1 MTLDLLWDEGDDV
14 VVNFSNG
21 TMYGVRGWDDS
32 PCYSDY
38 DPWRH
43 AEMLGI
49 DIVHRDLPDPRM
61 VAAYSEA
68 HGAIFLRT
76 TLHSISERCGLAHEI
91 VHAEHADV
99 GYNEA
104 QEERADRIAARR
116 LIRPWRIS
124 HLYSNS
130 ESPGDIALELG
141 VTDHIMETWQRA
153 MQAGFYGHRF

>member
-1 MTLDLLWDEGDDV
+1 MTLELPWVDADELGID
-14 VVNFSNG
+14 FSQG

-43 AEMLGI
+43 AAMLGI

-68 HGAIFLRT
+68 HGAIFVRT
-76 TLHSISERCGLAHEI
+76 NLHSISERCGLAHEI

-99 GYNEA
+99 GYSEA

-116 LIRPWRIS
+116 LIRPWRLS
-124 HLYSNS
+124 HFSGVTDD
-130 ESPGDIALELG
+130 PGGIALELG
-141 VTDHIMETWQRA
+141 VTEHIMETWHRA
-153 MQAGFYGHRF
+153 MQAGFYGRRF